1 MLRKLCIYPLEVDSV
16 TLRLDVSWKHYVWGQ
31 CSVCVHVCQALQ
43 GQVADVVCVSFKIA
57 ALVGWSNYYIHD
69 VPYYIHEQ
77 QQVLIEFMS
86 SS

>member
-1 MLRKLCIYPLEVDSV
+1 MRPGALSV
-16 TLRLDVSWKHYVWGQ
+16 SMSAKP
-31 CSVCVHVCQALQ
+31 CKA
-43 GQVADVVCVSFKIA
+43 QVADVVCVSFKIA